1 MNARKLKEIV
11 AAQLHPGDPA
21 EKIRQFYSE
30 RNIQYLYNK
39 DLKLYEAFYLLPKSE
54 LDRGHTLQVFI
65 YVDKDG
71 AFLRADIG
79 DTYTGL

>member
-1 MNARKLKEIV
+1 MDARKLKEIV
-11 AAQLHPGDPA
+11 AAQLHPGDSA
-21 EKIRQFYSE
+21 EKITKFYSE
-30 RNIQYLYNK
+30 HNIQYFYNK
-39 DLKLYEAFYLLPKSE
+39 HLKLYEAFYLLPKAE

-79 DTYTGL
+79 DSYTGL